1 MVHRTWYRS
10 RILLLYF
17 NDPLSVAGELRTLF
31 SQSEVY
37 GDYLDKFFLKNN
49 RPFISWI
56 QDLDKERFHPAAETL
71 LAESENAGD
80 LAAKE
85 VTKRHIPTKAGAD
98 SGLQLML
105 SIGKLTHLAQMQED
119 TTVDESM
126 LDGMTKCDPSM
137 LTGVSDVMLA
147 SFPRWS

>member
-1 MVHRTWYRS
+1 VVYPPDQNPHASKIVEYIERFRDEFTVELYQWY
-10 RILLLYF
+10 IEHGITLGFMLLYF

-31 SQSEVY
+31 SQSGVY

-71 LAESENAGD
+71 LAESESAGD

-85 VTKRHIPTKAGAD
+85 VTKRHIPIEAGTD
-98 SGLQLML
+98 LGL
-105 SIGKLTHLAQMQED
+105 
-119 TTVDESM
+119 
-126 LDGMTKCDPSM
+126 
-137 LTGVSDVMLA
+137 
-147 SFPRWS
+147 